1 MVDKMS
7 DEKTKTVKLLKALG
21 DETRLNIVRCLLDGE
36 KCACKL
42 VPAAGKS
49 QPTVSRHLKILEEA
63 GVLES
68 RRVGVNIWYGIKSSE
83 ARKILKMLGVRKAGV
98 KVPQTA
104 CH

>member
-1 MVDKMS
+1 MPG
-7 DEKTKTVKLLKALG
+7 EKAKQNVKLLKALG

-36 KCACKL
+36 ECACK
-42 VPAAGKS
+42 VIPAAGKS

-68 RRVGVNIWYGIKSSE
+68 RRVGVNIWYKIKSGE
-83 ARKILKMLGVRKAGV
+83 ARQILKVLGIGKLKIKG
-98 KVPQTA
+98 PQTA

>member
-1 MVDKMS
+1 MP
-7 DEKTKTVKLLKALG
+7 DEKWKVRLLKALG

-36 KCACKL
+36 KCACTL
-42 VPAAGKS
+42 VPAAGRA

-68 RRVGVNIWYGIKSSE
+68 RRKGTNIWYGIRSKE
-83 ARKILKMLGVRKAGV
+83 ARRILGLFGIRKLKIAK
-98 KVPQTA
+98 PQTA

>member
-1 MVDKMS
+1 MPS
-7 DEKTKTVKLLKALG
+7 EKAKQPVKLLKALG

-49 QPTVSRHLKILEEA
+49 QPSVSRHLKILEEG

-68 RRVGVNIWYGIKSSE
+68 RRVGVNIWYKIKSDE
-83 ARKILKMLGVRKAGV
+83 AKQILKVLGLRKAGV
-98 KVPQTA
+98 KGPQTA